1 MKICIKVTLISM
13 MTLATNWTKADD
25 FTMAVI
31 SDVHIMAPT
40 LLKQD
45 GKAFDNYVAHD
56 RKMLRESIKLMEQ
69 ATNKILSERPQIV
82 LITGDL
88 TKDGEQVSH
97 EYLCREYLSRM
108 KKAGIKVYVIPGN
121 HDVDNPHAVEFLG
134 DTTRRVPSPNKEAF
148 AKLYN
153 DYGYGEALARDTH
166 SLSYVVQLDTSTRLL
181 CLDACKYEQNDYEK
195 DICVTAGRLKPET
208 ICFIKAQMAEAKK
221 RGQRMLA
228 AMHHGIVEHWKWQ
241 GRAMKEYLIDD
252 WRKQGRLF
260 SKLGIEVV
268 FTGHFHAQDIAE
280 RKGVYDVET
289 GSLVSYP
296 SPYRI
301 VRLNGN
307 TLTITTHLL
316 AASGLNLEGDETLQ
330 QYGEQFA
337 LSGISNIIND
347 MLPSE
352 IPVNV
357 KSEVSNVIAKAY
369 VAHLAGDEQFTAND
383 KALINAASNKLKEH
397 SWKYNF
403 IFRHVAKNLWTDIQ
417 PQDNNIIITLK
428 K

>member
-1 MKICIKVTLISM
+1 MKNCIKVILISM
-13 MTLATNWTKADD
+13 TTLAASWAKADD
-25 FTMAVI
+25 FTMAVL
-31 SDVHIMAPT
+31 SDVHVMAPA

-45 GKAFDNYVAHD
+45 GKAFADYVAHD
-56 RKMLRESIKLMEQ
+56 RKMLRESTQLMEQ
-69 ATNKILSERPQIV
+69 ATNEVLSERPQIV

-108 KKAGIKVYVIPGN
+108 KNAGIKVYVIPGN

-153 DYGYGEALARDTH
+153 DYGYGEALTRDTC
-166 SLSYVVQLDTSTRLL
+166 SLSYVVQLDFSTRLL
-181 CLDACKYEQNDYEK
+181 CLDACGYEQNDYEK
-195 DICVTAGRLKPET
+195 NICVTAGRLKQAT
-208 ICFIKAQMAEAKK
+208 IRFIEAQAVEAKK
-221 RGQRMLA
+221 QGQRLLA

-252 WRKQGRLF
+252 WRKQSKLF

-307 TLTITTHLL
+307 TLTITTRLL
-316 AASGLNLEGDETLQ
+316 NGSGLDLRGNETLQ
-330 QYGEQFA
+330 RYGEQFA
-337 LSGISNIIND
+337 LSGISNIISD
-347 MLPSE
+347 MLPAN
-352 IPVNV
+352 IPTDV
-357 KSEVSNVIAKAY
+357 KSEASNVIAQAY
-369 VAHLAGDEQFTAND
+369 VAHLAGNERFTANE
-383 KALINAASNKLKEH
+383 KALIDAASNELKKY

-403 IFRHVAKNLWTDIQ
+403 IFRHIAKNLWTDIQ
-417 PQDNNIIITLK
+417 PQDNNITITLK